1 MSDRPTAI
9 VTGGSRG
16 IGAAICLELARP
28 GYSVVVNYANRAD
41 AAEEVARK
49 IESAG
54 GCAMPVKANVAQAAD
69 RESLVAAALDRFGRI
84 DVLVNNAGIASP
96 GRRDLLEATEAG
108 WDELFATNLKG
119 PFFLTQLVAR
129 NMIER
134 IRDGRQPGGK
144 VINISSVSAYTAS
157 INRGDYCMA
166 KAALSMMTRLF
177 AARLAG
183 EGISV
188 FEIAPGIIETDMTGP
203 VHEKYDELIAQG
215 LTPINRWGTPSDVAR
230 AVAAIVEG
238 FFPFSTGDRF
248 NVDGG
253 FHMRRL

>member
-1 MSDRPTAI
+1 MSDQPAAI

-16 IGAAICLELARP
+16 IGAAICLELARLR
-28 GYSVVVNYANRAD
+28 YTVVVNYANRAD

-49 IESAG
+49 IESVG
-54 GCAMPVKANVAQAAD
+54 GVAMAAKANVAQAAD

-84 DVLVNNAGIASP
+84 DLLVNNAGIASP

-134 IRDGRQPGGK
+134 IRGGRQPGGK

-183 EGISV
+183 DGISV

-215 LTPINRWGTPSDVAR
+215 LTPINRWGAPSDVAR
-230 AVAAIVEG
+230 AVAAFVEG
-238 FFPFSTGDRF
+238 YFPFSTGDRF